1 MPTAT
6 PRGNNLA
13 MKPANPGLLAK
24 WKQSVLED
32 PNTKHVHLKKG
43 KVRIKFELKT
53 SDIEEKFVKGF
64 GPGG

>member
-1 MPTAT
+1 
-6 PRGNNLA
+6 